1 MPLSRDQRLYY
12 EQQAKMQQQQVD
24 YENMHTR
31 STIVRG
37 VQGKVS
43 KIDEEMYHPE
53 MRRVSFEKEATIRHH
68 AAGDFLPI
76 KQENPHARMQ
86 PPAEVE
92 QGTLPSLHD
101 LGRFVVQL
109 RDGLQAFNRVAFDA
123 ETQRSHRNLLRDA
136 PNQNPSV
143 RLIGDSYNNAS
154 DPMDTS
160 DDVLNINTKRKR
172 ETTSRGSR
180 KKARTGEMDIDDDVP
195 NLANAKRKRE
205 NDETFVENMRGSR
218 KKARTRERIYSQPD
232 KKRSRDQAGIAE
244 AGGSKLKKTK
254 TPSRKRFDVDLSGQ
268 KRKRL
273 RGGGSRTTK
282 KAKTEMYGMRRAS
295 YEPAPTFTLGI
306 ADRVKRRTDRQPP
319 QRLGFM

>member
-1 MPLSRDQRLYY
+1 MPLPRDQRLYY

-86 PPAEVE
+86 PPAQLE
-92 QGTLPSLHD
+92 QGTLPSLND
-101 LGRFVVQL
+101 FARQL
-109 RDGLQAFNRVAFDA
+109 REGVQAFNRVAFDN

-143 RLIGDSYNNAS
+143 RLIGDSYNNTS

-160 DDVLNINTKRKR
+160 DDIPT
-172 ETTSRGSR
+172 
-180 KKARTGEMDIDDDVP
+180 
-195 NLANAKRKRE
+195 LANVKRKRE
-205 NDETFVENMRGSR
+205 NGTTFVENMRGSR
-218 KKARTRERIYSQPD
+218 KKARITN
-232 KKRSRDQAGIAE
+232 
-244 AGGSKLKKTK
+244 
-254 TPSRKRFDVDLSGQ
+254 RKRFDVDLSGQ
-268 KRKRL
+268 KRSLAEPSAPSPKRQKKTVPRARVRAAAAGGVPSKKRL
-273 RGGGSRTTK
+273 RGPEVRRQGPQRKQTK
-282 KAKTEMYGMRRAS
+282 TRDTREMFGLRQGR
-295 YEPAPTFTLGI
+295 YEPQESMQTTRSL
-306 ADRVKRRTDRQPP
+306 KRKAQDFYREGMD
-319 QRLGFM
+319 QRKKRAINRSEQRITNMKRGMNAGLIQWM

>member
-1 MPLSRDQRLYY
+1 MPLPRDQRLYY
-12 EQQAKMQQQQVD
+12 EQQAKIQQQQVD

-53 MRRVSFEKEATIRHH
+53 MRRVSFENEATIRHH

-86 PPAEVE
+86 PPAELE
-92 QGTLPSLHD
+92 QGTLPSLNNFA
-101 LGRFVVQL
+101 RQL
-109 RDGLQAFNRVAFDA
+109 REGVQAFNRVAFDN

-136 PNQNPSV
+136 PNQNPAV
-143 RLIGDSYNNAS
+143 RRIGDSYNNAS

-160 DDVLNINTKRKR
+160 DDVLNVNAKRKR

-218 KKARTRERIYSQPD
+218 KKARTREGIYSQPS
-232 KKRSRDQAGIAE
+232 KKRSRDQAGITE
-244 AGGSKLKKTK
+244 AGGSKSKKAK

-273 RGGGSRTTK
+273 RGGGSRTNK
-282 KAKTEMYGMRRAS
+282 KARTEMHGMRRAS
-295 YEPAPTFTLGI
+295 YEPAPTFTPGI
-306 ADRVKRRTDRQPP
+306 ADRVKRRTDRKPVR
-319 QRLGFM
+319 RLGFI

>member
-1 MPLSRDQRLYY
+1 MPLSKGQRLYY

-68 AAGDFLPI
+68 AAGDYLPI

-86 PPAEVE
+86 PPAQLE

-109 RDGLQAFNRVAFDA
+109 RDGLRTFNRVAFDA

-143 RLIGDSYNNAS
+143 RLIGDSNAS

-172 ETTSRGSR
+172 ETTSRRGADDRSR
-180 KKARTGEMDIDDDVP
+180 KKARTSEMDIYDDVP
-195 NLANAKRKRE
+195 NLANVKRKRE
-205 NDETFVENMRGSR
+205 NGTTFVENMGGSR
-218 KKARTRERIYSQPD
+218 KKARTRERIYSQPG
-232 KKRSRDQAGIAE
+232 K
-244 AGGSKLKKTK
+244 
-254 TPSRKRFDVDLSGQ
+254 
-268 KRKRL
+268 KRL
-273 RGGGSRTTK
+273 RGPEVRRQGPQRK
-282 KAKTEMYGMRRAS
+282 QAKTRDTREMFGLRQGR
-295 YEPAPTFTLGI
+295 YEPQESMQTTRSL
-306 ADRVKRRTDRQPP
+306 KRKAQDSYREGMDQRKKRAINRSEQR
-319 QRLGFM
+319 RLGFM